1 MFFDAFWKSANL
13 IKKMK
18 RNHANVANGIL
29 YNSSIENDWKTKGT
43 ENQKQTNSEKFIQK
57 SYFIIYGIGSMQRET
72 NYRETTIEFKYRI
85 AKETYIENIYLFRTQ
100 GWGYLV

>member
-29 YNSSIENDWKTKGT
+29 YNSSIENDWET
-43 ENQKQTNSEKFIQK
+43 EETREKQKQTNSEKFIQK
-57 SYFIIYGIGSMQRET
+57 SYFIIYGIGS
-72 NYRETTIEFKYRI
+72 
-85 AKETYIENIYLFRTQ
+85 L
-100 GWGYLV
+100 

>member
-29 YNSSIENDWKTKGT
+29 YNSSIENDW
-43 ENQKQTNSEKFIQK
+43 
-57 SYFIIYGIGSMQRET
+57 ET
-72 NYRETTIEFKYRI
+72 
-85 AKETYIENIYLFRTQ
+85 KETRKIKNKQIANNLVKKAISLFMA
-100 GWGYLV
+100 